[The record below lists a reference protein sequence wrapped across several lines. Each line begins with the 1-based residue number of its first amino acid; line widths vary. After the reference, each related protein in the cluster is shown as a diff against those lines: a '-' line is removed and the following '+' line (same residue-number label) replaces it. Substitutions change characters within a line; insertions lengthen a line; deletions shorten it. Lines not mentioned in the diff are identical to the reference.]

1 MEVKESFDI
10 VLETIG
16 IGAAVGYPWQAEV
29 TIGGKSTVKC
39 LYTVIGNLVKSTQH
53 NFTIHTVIKYVTILL
68 EYSSL
73 V

>member
-1 MEVKESFDI
+1 M
-10 VLETIG
+10 
-16 IGAAVGYPWQAEV
+16 

-39 LYTVIGNLVKSTQH
+39 LCIVVGNLVKPAWH
-53 NFTIHTVIKYVTILL
+53 NLTIHTVIKYVTILL